1 MHMWERAFLYLKK
14 AGTFILAA
22 SVLIW
27 FLASYPQDVPMSQD
41 FDAARDQVTQ
51 EYEARDNA
59 ILLQYVLLRMNKKHR
74 LWLWLTK

>member
-1 MHMWERAFLYLKK
+1 MLSYILKK

-59 ILLQYVLLRMNKKHR
+59 ILLQYGIATDEQKG
-74 LWLWLTK
+74 TGYGYG